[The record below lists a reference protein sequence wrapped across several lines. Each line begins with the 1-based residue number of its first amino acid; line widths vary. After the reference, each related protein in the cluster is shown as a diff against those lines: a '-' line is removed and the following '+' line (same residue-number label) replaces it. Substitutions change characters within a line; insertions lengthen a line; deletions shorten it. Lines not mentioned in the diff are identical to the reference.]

1 MLKDLTEKVIGK
13 MKSTADTVRR
23 RLQNY
28 AWNPLPIPMSLSVDN
43 DFREKGAPQID
54 KTRSV
59 HNQGENNVAIHQK

>member
-23 RLQNY
+23 RLQSY

-43 DFREKGAPQID
+43 DFCEKGAQID

-59 HNQGENNVAIHQK
+59 HNQGGNNVAIHQK